1 MRTMQLLLIVKIA
14 PLFPFFG
21 RTRLLFHVASSIG
34 VQLSSQCHSLST
46 CLPRWVQLVLT
57 DSDYHL
63 ALRRCVGEPLDL
75 LRALVEYPRYTIGFR
90 EDRAVAYT
98 ETETEADSEVCTIP
112 RGRFAQ
118 YDEAHAI
125 AGENSHQQNVT

>member
-1 MRTMQLLLIVKIA
+1 MWNPIVKMA
-14 PLFPFFG
+14 LLFLFFD
-21 RTRLLFHVASSIG
+21 RTRLLFHVTSSIG
-34 VQLSSQCHSLST
+34 VQLSSRCHSLST

-63 ALRRCVGEPLDL
+63 TLGRCVGEPLDL

-98 ETETEADSEVCTIP
+98 ETEAETDSKICAIP
-112 RGRFAQ
+112 YSRLAQ
-118 YDEAHAI
+118 YDEAHAV
-125 AGENSHQQNVT
+125 AGENSHQ